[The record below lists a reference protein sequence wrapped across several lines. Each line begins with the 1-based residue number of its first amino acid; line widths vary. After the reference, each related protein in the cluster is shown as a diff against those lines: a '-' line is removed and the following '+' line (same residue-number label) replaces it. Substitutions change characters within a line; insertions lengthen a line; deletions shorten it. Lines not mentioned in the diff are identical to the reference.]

1 MDVSMRFTYYSL
13 VYRQSA
19 YYGLSVM
26 ITTDEISEPI
36 DDAFDRVTVL
46 IIPTSVV
53 QDAQTNDCCRIASQ
67 QMSDMDLHSLFLCL
81 LHWLLN
87 SRQVPIN
94 QSAVVALQ
102 CPGTLCMSYFY
113 ALVPFSD
120 LLSSYRFYSASACNA
135 DRCNCHGRSVSL
147 SVCRSV
153 RHVPVFCPEKWKCDR
168 AVF

>member
-1 MDVSMRFTYYSL
+1 MRFTHYSL

-46 IIPTSVV
+46 IIRTSVV

-67 QMSDMDLHSLFLCL
+67 QMSDMDLHLLFPCL

-102 CPGTLCMSYFY
+102 CPGALCMSYFY

-120 LLSSYRFYSASACNA
+120 LLLPFLQRVSIACNA
-135 DRCNCHGRSVSL
+135 DRCNSHGRSVSL
-147 SVCRSV
+147 FVCRSV
-153 RHVPVFCPEKWKCDR
+153 RHVPVFCPRK
-168 AVF
+168 